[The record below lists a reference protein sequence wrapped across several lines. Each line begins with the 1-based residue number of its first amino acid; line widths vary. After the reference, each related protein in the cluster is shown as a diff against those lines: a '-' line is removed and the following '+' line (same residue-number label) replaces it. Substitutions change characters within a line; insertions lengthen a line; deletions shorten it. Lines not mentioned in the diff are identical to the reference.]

1 MIVYINEQFCDMYD
15 EETYEYVLKLYDSC
29 SIYYKVG
36 YKFKVCVLEQKIVLD
51 EFKVNELFDLWPS
64 MIISWGANGGA
75 GCEMSL
81 DVNGIK
87 GTHDTKEC

>member
-1 MIVYINEQFCDMYD
+1 MTLQINEQFCDMYD

-64 MIISWGANGGA
+64 MIISWCGNGGG

-81 DVNGIK
+81 DVNVIK

>member
-36 YKFKVCVLEQKIVLD
+36 YKFKVCVLEQIIVLD

-64 MIISWGANGGA
+64 MNISWG
-75 GCEMSL
+75 C
-81 DVNGIK
+81 
-87 GTHDTKEC
+87 